1 MVKQLP
7 LHLALAH
14 GASEEVCLELLAV
27 NREAAWRPDSD
38 GKQSIAIA
46 FEHEAPQAVSWA
58 LITANPRAVRAKD
71 ESGQVA
77 ASAGVRPGAT
87 SPRREGSKVGFK

>member
-1 MVKQLP
+1 MEVADTQMVELAEQILAGLEYVHSQGRP
-7 LHLALAH
+7 HLDIKP
-14 GASEEVCLELLAV
+14 ENVLL
-27 NREAAWRPDSD
+27 
-38 GKQSIAIA
+38 
-46 FEHEAPQAVSWA
+46 
-58 LITANPRAVRAKD
+58 AKD